1 MRRALEKEREGAS
14 MKRAALTLALLAG
27 CSSHVLAADFGVGVS
42 VQSNDAWIYAPIDV
56 TPGFRIEP
64 SIRFFDSDSE
74 SQTQSSSFGVPI
86 TTSVKSAAEQ
96 REFAVGL
103 FGKAPVGESV
113 RLYYGAR
120 VAYIDNETKQRITTS
135 FGSVA
140 DVAEQESSQDG
151 YRISPTLG
159 FEYLI
164 NQRFSLGGEAE
175 WFYQDLDA
183 DISQAD
189 IAGTANFKSNGTA
202 TRLIV
207 RFTF

>member
-1 MRRALEKEREGAS
+1 
-14 MKRAALTLALLAG
+14 MKRALSIALLAA

-64 SIRFFDSDSE
+64 SIRFLDSESE
-74 SQTQSSSFGVPI
+74 SQTQSASFGLPI
-86 TTSVKSAAEQ
+86 TTSVKSEGDQ
-96 REFAVGL
+96 RELAVGL
-103 FGKAPVGESV
+103 FGKTLLGESV

-120 VAYIDNETKQRITTS
+120 AAYIDNETKQRIATRFQNS
-135 FGSVA
+135 E
-140 DVAEQESSQDG
+140 DVVEEESSLDG

-164 NQRFSLGGEAE
+164 NEHFSLGGEAE

-183 DISQAD
+183 DISQTDVD
-189 IAGTANFKSNGTA
+189 IAGTAKLKSNGTA

>member
-1 MRRALEKEREGAS
+1 
-14 MKRAALTLALLAG
+14 MKRALPLVFLVA
-27 CSSHVLAADFGVGVS
+27 CSSHALAADFGVGVS

-56 TPGFRIEP
+56 TPGLRIEP
-64 SIRFFDSDSE
+64 SIRFVSSESE
-74 SQTQSSSFGVPI
+74 SQTQSSSFGFPI
-86 TTSVKSAAEQ
+86 TTSVKSESDQ
-96 REFAVGL
+96 RELAVGL
-103 FGKAPVGESV
+103 FGKTLLGESV

-120 VAYIDNETKQRITTS
+120 AAYIDNETKQRIATRFQNS
-135 FGSVA
+135 E
-140 DVAEQESSQDG
+140 DVVEEESSLDG

-164 NQRFSLGGEAE
+164 NEHFSLGGEAE

-183 DISQAD
+183 DISQTDVD
-189 IAGTANFKSNGTA
+189 IAGTAKLKSNGTA

>member
-1 MRRALEKEREGAS
+1 
-14 MKRAALTLALLAG
+14 MKRALPLVFLAAG
-27 CSSHVLAADFGVGVS
+27 SSHALAADFGVGVS
-42 VQSNDAWIYAPIDV
+42 VQSNDAWIYAPIEI

-64 SIRFFDSDSE
+64 SIRFVSSE
-74 SQTQSSSFGVPI
+74 AGSQTQSSSFGLPI
-86 TTSVKSAAEQ
+86 TTTVKLDADQ
-96 REFAVGL
+96 RELAVGL
-103 FGKAPVGESV
+103 FGKTSIGESV

-120 VAYIDNETKQRITTS
+120 ATYIDNETKLRIATRFGTS
-135 FGSVA
+135 E
-140 DVAEQESSQDG
+140 DLEEQESSMDG

-164 NQRFSLGGEAE
+164 NEHFSLGGEAE

-183 DISQAD
+183 DISRTD
-189 IAGTANFKSNGTA
+189 LPSGTETLKSNGTA

>member
-1 MRRALEKEREGAS
+1 
-14 MKRAALTLALLAG
+14 
-27 CSSHVLAADFGVGVS
+27 VS
-42 VQSNDAWIYAPIDV
+42 VQSNDAWIYAPLEV

-64 SIRFFDSDSE
+64 SIRFASSKSE
-74 SQTQSSSFGVPI
+74 SQTQSSSFGSTI
-86 TTSVKSAAEQ
+86 TTTVNSEGDQ
-96 REFAVGL
+96 RELAVGL
-103 FGKAPVGESV
+103 FGKVSVGESV

-120 VAYIDNETKQRITTS
+120 AAYIDVETKLRIATRVET
-135 FGSVA
+135 FE
-140 DVAEQESSQDG
+140 DVVEEESSMDG

-164 NQRFSLGGEAE
+164 NEHFSLGGEAE

-183 DISQAD
+183 DISQTDVD
-189 IAGTANFKSNGTA
+189 IAGTAKLKSNGTA

>member
-1 MRRALEKEREGAS
+1 
-14 MKRAALTLALLAG
+14 MKRALSIALLAG

-56 TPGFRIEP
+56 TPAFRIEP
-64 SIRFFDSDSE
+64 SIRFFDAESE
-74 SQTQSSSFGVPI
+74 SQTQSSSFGLPI
-86 TTSVKSAAEQ
+86 TTSVKSASDQ
-96 REFAVGL
+96 RELAVGL
-103 FGKAPVGESV
+103 FGKASLGESV

-120 VAYIDNETKQRITTS
+120 AAYIDNETKQRIATR
-135 FGSVA
+135 FGTLEDLV
-140 DVAEQESSQDG
+140 EQESTLDG

-164 NQRFSLGGEAE
+164 NEHFSLGGEAE
-175 WFYQDLDA
+175 WFYQDLDS
-183 DISQAD
+183 DISQTD
-189 IAGTANFKSNGTA
+189 VAGTAKLKSNGTA

>member
-1 MRRALEKEREGAS
+1 
-14 MKRAALTLALLAG
+14 MKRALSIALLAA

-56 TPGFRIEP
+56 TPGLRIEP
-64 SIRFFDSDSE
+64 SIRFVDSESE

-86 TTSVKSAAEQ
+86 ATSVKSESDQ
-96 REFAVGL
+96 RELAVGL
-103 FGKAPVGESV
+103 FGKTLLGESV

-120 VAYIDNETKQRITTS
+120 AAYIDNETKQRIATRFQNS
-135 FGSVA
+135 E
-140 DVAEQESSQDG
+140 DVVEEESSLDG

-164 NQRFSLGGEAE
+164 NEHFSLGGEAE

-183 DISQAD
+183 DISQTDVD
-189 IAGTANFKSNGTA
+189 IAGTAKLKSNGTA

>member
-1 MRRALEKEREGAS
+1 
-14 MKRAALTLALLAG
+14 MKRALSIALFAA
-27 CSSHVLAADFGVGVS
+27 CSSNVLAADFGVGVS

-56 TPGFRIEP
+56 TPGLRIEP
-64 SIRFFDSDSE
+64 SIRFVDSESE

-86 TTSVKSAAEQ
+86 ATSVKSESDQ
-96 REFAVGL
+96 RELAVGL
-103 FGKAPVGESV
+103 FGKTLLGESV

-120 VAYIDNETKQRITTS
+120 AAYIDNETKQRIATRFQNS
-135 FGSVA
+135 E
-140 DVAEQESSQDG
+140 DVVEEESSLDG

-164 NQRFSLGGEAE
+164 NEHFSLGGEAE

-183 DISQAD
+183 DISQTDVD
-189 IAGTANFKSNGTA
+189 IAGTAKLKSNGTA

>member
-1 MRRALEKEREGAS
+1 
-14 MKRAALTLALLAG
+14 MKRALPIALLAAY
-27 CSSHVLAADFGVGVS
+27 SSHALAADFGIGVS
-42 VQSNDAWIYAPIDV
+42 VQSDDAWIYAPIDV

-64 SIRFFDSDSE
+64 SIRFVSSKSE
-74 SQTQSSSFGVPI
+74 SQTQSSSFGSPI
-86 TTSVKSAAEQ
+86 TTTVKSKGDQ

-103 FGKAPVGESV
+103 FGKTSMGESV

-120 VAYIDNETKQRITTS
+120 AAYIDNETKLRLATS
-135 FGSVA
+135 FATAV
-140 DVAEQESSQDG
+140 DVVEEESSIDG

-159 FEYLI
+159 FEYLL
-164 NQRFSLGGEAE
+164 NEHFAVGGEAE

-183 DISQAD
+183 DISRTD
-189 IAGTANFKSNGTA
+189 LSAGTATLKSNGTA

>member
-1 MRRALEKEREGAS
+1 MRPALS
-14 MKRAALTLALLAG
+14 IALLAA

-64 SIRFFDSDSE
+64 SIRFVDSESE
-74 SQTQSSSFGVPI
+74 SQTQSSSFGLPI
-86 TTSVKSAAEQ
+86 TTSVKSESDQ
-96 REFAVGL
+96 RELAVGL
-103 FGKAPVGESV
+103 FGKAFLGESV
-113 RLYYGAR
+113 RLYYGGRA
-120 VAYIDNETKQRITTS
+120 AYIDSETKQRIATRFETLE
-135 FGSVA
+135 
-140 DVAEQESSQDG
+140 DVVEVESSLDG

-164 NQRFSLGGEAE
+164 NEHFSLGGEAE
-175 WFYQDLDA
+175 WFYQDLDS
-183 DISQAD
+183 DISQTDAD
-189 IAGTANFKSNGTA
+189 VAGTAKLKSNGTA

>member
-1 MRRALEKEREGAS
+1 
-14 MKRAALTLALLAG
+14 MKRALTIALLAG

-56 TPGFRIEP
+56 TPAFRIEP
-64 SIRFFDSDSE
+64 SIRFFDSESE
-74 SQTQSSSFGVPI
+74 SQTQSSSFGSPI
-86 TTSVKSAAEQ
+86 TTSVKSASDQ
-96 REFAVGL
+96 RELAVGL
-103 FGKAPVGESV
+103 FGKASLGESV

-120 VAYIDNETKQRITTS
+120 AAYIDNETTLRIATR
-135 FGSVA
+135 FGTLE
-140 DVAEQESSQDG
+140 DVVEEESSLDG

-164 NQRFSLGGEAE
+164 NEHFSLGGEAE
-175 WFYQDLDA
+175 WFYQDLDS
-183 DISQAD
+183 DISQTD
-189 IAGTANFKSNGTA
+189 VAGTAKLKSNGTA